1 MYHIRFNV
9 LNFFFDINKYKY
21 KRGILKREF
30 SCIKQW
36 KKLKYFNLII
46 NFKMSIGKF
55 PRDDVFEFD
64 NLFKQNCKNNFT
76 LTEEGDSSVLF
87 RTTMLLA
94 YMFGILSRPLTALYI
109 FGLVKNGSSNSLW
122 PCLRKQMKS
131 MITSFWNFFR

>member
-21 KRGILKREF
+21 KRGIHKREF

-36 KKLKYFNLII
+36 EKLKYFNLII

-76 LTEEGDSSVLF
+76 LTEEGEMFSVVSYHNVVGVYVWNTVASPH
-87 RTTMLLA
+87 R
-94 YMFGILSRPLTALYI
+94 
-109 FGLVKNGSSNSLW
+109 LVHLW
-122 PCLRKQMKS
+122 IGEKWV
-131 MITSFWNFFR
+131 I